1 MKFKI
6 IAREGY
12 IIIATDRRK
21 CFVGVEFKSEVMK
34 AFKVAE
40 RLKNDKGVVIYDMEV
55 K

>member
-6 IAREGY
+6 IAQEGY

-21 CFVGVEFKSEVMK
+21 CFVGVEFKSEVMR

-40 RLKNDKGVVIYDMEV
+40 RLKRSKGVVVYDTEA
-55 K
+55 